1 MLRLVR
7 IFAWTMIW
15 SGTIILGYVAF
26 QVYGTDLLNQ
36 QGQAEARAELPAILD
51 QRAQA
56 VATTT
61 TSTTSSTTAD
71 PEQPEP
77 EPEPGPELVVEPPVS
92 EGEAFAALRIP
103 AIEVEQVIYEGVDR
117 ETLKLGPGHIP
128 WTSLPGQPGNA
139 VLSGHRTTY
148 GRPFF
153 DLDQL
158 QLGDVIEVETAI
170 GISVYTV
177 RDREIVTPTDVWV
190 TEPREGS
197 WLTLTTCNP
206 KFSAR
211 ERLIIFAE
219 LTDGPNFEYVQAA

>member
-36 QGQAEARAELPAILD
+36 QDQAEARAELPAILD

-56 VATTT
+56 VVSTTT
-61 TSTTSSTTAD
+61 STTAD